1 MGMHKPTSGL
11 QSINSIILAIVP
23 SGIAMS
29 GLQIKWYLYIPTEQV
44 IAMLCAL
51 PKPRFR
57 PGQTRSITS
66 EQNWLAL
73 ESYPGG
79 LLSITSIFA
88 APPRLNSPS
97 NLAMPDIGVP

>member
-57 PGQTRSITS
+57 PGQ
-66 EQNWLAL
+66 NWLAL